1 MAEAHD
7 PLAAL
12 ERLLHP
18 ALGVAHLGDLL
29 EHRLDVRRRAAVQRA
44 GERADGG
51 GERGAA
57 VGARRRHDAGGEG
70 RCVEAVLRGAD
81 PVRVDRLD
89 VPRIGLAAP
98 AEEELLGG
106 GPALRDH
113 LVRDDAGL
121 AVGHPRG
128 PRDDG
133 HHLGGDP
140 AEVDPGLL
148 VGDLVELAELPLAG
162 EACRLGLEVGRPVA
176 GQERRLVGLRLGHGR
191 RQVVVDEEAPDVLVR
206 ELPDELLDVDPA
218 VAERAA
224 VPVGLGDLRLDGD
237 DALEARLELAH
248 PTPSRRGRSF
258 RPDGT

>member
-1 MAEAHD
+1 MTYAGAPPCSGPESAPTAEES
-7 PLAAL
+7 AA
-12 ERLLHP
+12 P
-18 ALGVAHLGDLL
+18 QSAPVDATT
-29 EHRLDVRRRAAVQRA
+29 RAAKVDAFRPCSAVQIQYVSIA
-44 GERADGG
+44 F
-51 GERGAA
+51 
-57 VGARRRHDAGGEG
+57 
-70 RCVEAVLRGAD
+70 
-81 PVRVDRLD
+81 D

-106 GPALRDH
+106 GPALRDD

-133 HHLGGDP
+133 HHLGGDA